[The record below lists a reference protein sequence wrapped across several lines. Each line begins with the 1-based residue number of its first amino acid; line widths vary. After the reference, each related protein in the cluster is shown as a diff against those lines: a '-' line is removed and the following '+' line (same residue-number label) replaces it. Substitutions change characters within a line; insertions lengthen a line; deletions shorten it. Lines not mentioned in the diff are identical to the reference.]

1 MRTMN
6 TSQMKH
12 ILNYAMILVAALY
25 LSGCMHTTGG
35 TAEGDNGHTIAAEER
50 SITNEPYYPADY
62 QDLLVPG
69 ELAWNREK
77 SMTLNTA
84 SFSGGILNFSGR
96 VEVNSL
102 TDFFINGMKKDGWEL
117 TGSVKAKDV
126 MLAFVKDN
134 GSCMI
139 RIFEGYTL
147 GKTEIVIYITHK
159 MS

>member
-1 MRTMN
+1 MKTKT
-6 TSQMKH
+6 TS
-12 ILNYAMILVAALY
+12 LAGLFLRFTLLLLAALY
-25 LSGCMHTTGG
+25 LSGCMHTGSSN
-35 TAEGDNGHTIAAEER
+35 AEGGDGHDST
-50 SITNEPYYPADY
+50 SPDITVQNEPYYPVDY
-62 QDLLVPG
+62 QDLLIPG
-69 ELAWNREK
+69 ELEWNRDK

-102 TDFFINGMKKDGWEL
+102 TDFFINGMKKDGWEI

-126 MLAFVKDN
+126 MLAFVKEN

-147 GKTEIVIYITHK
+147 GKTEIVVYITHK
-159 MS
+159 SE